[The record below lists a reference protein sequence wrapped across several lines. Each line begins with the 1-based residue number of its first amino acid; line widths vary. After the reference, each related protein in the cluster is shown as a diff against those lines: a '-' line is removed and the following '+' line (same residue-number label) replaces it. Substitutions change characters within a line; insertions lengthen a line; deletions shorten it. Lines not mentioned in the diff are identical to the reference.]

1 MYRVAVVTKESI
13 VSEHN
18 EGRRKFLKRAG
29 SAAAAAPAMAAVISA
44 GSKSAHAGGHYGKPR
59 GNNGWGNGF
68 DGENPGS
75 FKGGGVSQG
84 GPGAGIPQNQ
94 SKPNTGGGR

>member
-1 MYRVAVVTKESI
+1 
-13 VSEHN
+13 
-18 EGRRKFLKRAG
+18 
-29 SAAAAAPAMAAVISA
+29 MAAVISA
-44 GSKSAHAGGHYGKPR
+44 SSKSAHAGGHYGK
-59 GNNGWGNGF
+59 NGWGNGF

-75 FKGGGVSQG
+75 FQGGGVSQG

>member
-1 MYRVAVVTKESI
+1 
-13 VSEHN
+13 VSEHG

-44 GSKSAHAGGHYGKPR
+44 SSKAAHAGGHYGPR

-75 FKGGGVSQG
+75 FQGGGVSQG